1 MIHGVYA
8 ICDNTTVP
16 HLRHEEIARELLTG
30 GIRILQ
36 LRLKGE
42 NDLQKVR
49 QIADSILRLKKEFDF
64 TFILN
69 DEVDL
74 ALELKTDGVHLGRDD
89 MAVSQARKRLGK
101 NFLIGYSSHS
111 LEEAREAERRGADY
125 VAFGAIFPTPL
136 KGPGHPIQGLDRLR
150 EVVRAMTIPVVAIGG
165 IDRTNFAAVVET
177 GVSAVAMIRA
187 LVAAKDISSEAR
199 WFVRNFP

>member
-1 MIHGVYA
+1 
-8 ICDNTTVP
+8 
-16 HLRHEEIARELLTG
+16 
-30 GIRILQ
+30 
-36 LRLKGE
+36 
-42 NDLQKVR
+42 
-49 QIADSILRLKKEFDF
+49 
-64 TFILN
+64 
-69 DEVDL
+69 
-74 ALELKTDGVHLGRDD
+74 